1 MALIECPG
9 CGKVISDRATEC
21 PHCGERIDRDEIAR
35 ERMHQ
40 RFERCRLPLFA
51 LLVISIGIALI
62 SFVLFNVALKEGHAP
77 LRDFSY
83 YPLGVGGV
91 GGLVCIGLAIYGLC
105 KKNKST
111 ALKCMVTSLILLLPF
126 WIASYALVE
135 YNVKTYTDFCQAK
148 TNALSGTYEFFT
160 NGKRVT
166 FFCTHGG
173 GNCYIE
179 DEWGSCH
186 QGGVKYK
193 YVYDGD
199 YYTMD
204 LAVRDIKFSMHGS
217 ADTTLSCI
225 KVAEQRIPVSKV
237 SDALVSWEKM
247 KTKQKNKLAE
257 FRDFRTTDLS
267 VLRLHGKVKEMI
279 EQQGSDEDVYKFN
292 PEGKLVEKAR
302 RSVGDT
308 NGEVYIIKRG
318 RNKLGFSEGG
328 TSDFPSK
335 DVYEVDKLGRLKSF
349 YFARGE
355 YMYTITY
362 SVYNSNGWPTFY
374 TKEYI
379 TYGDTIQGSIEY
391 SDLDKYGNYR
401 KSEDESGGT
410 AYRTITYYPVGL

>member
-135 YNVKTYTDFCQAK
+135 YNVKTYTDFCLSK

-237 SDALVSWEKM
+237 SDALVSWEEM

-257 FRDFRTTDLS
+257 FRNFRTTDLS

-279 EQQGSDEDVYKFN
+279 EQQGDYEEVYKFN
-292 PEGKLVEKAR
+292 PEGKLVENVR
-302 RSVGDT
+302 RSVGDS

-318 RNKLGFSEGG
+318 RNKLVFSVEVWEGAF
-328 TSDFPSK
+328 SDYI
-335 DVYEVDKLGRLKSF
+335 YEVDNLGRLKNLYHHFDDVS
-349 YFARGE
+349 
-355 YMYTITY
+355 YTITY
-362 SVYNSNGWPTFY
+362 SGFNSSGWPTSY
-374 TKEYI
+374 KEEDHI
-379 TYGDTIQGSIEY
+379 NDETSYGSMEY

-401 KSEDESGGT
+401 KYESEGVET
-410 AYRTITYYPVGL
+410 IYRTITYYPVGL